1 MEFNGTF
8 LVTIIS
14 FLVFVFLMNK
24 ILYAPVLNIMEERK
38 NFVDGNYDAAHQNE
52 AKSEELTNQKEEKL
66 TEAKNE
72 ARGKYVE
79 TLDGY
84 KNQKSEMV
92 SEAQNTAK
100 DEIEQAKS
108 DLKQLSDDVKNG
120 LKGSMND
127 LANDIVEKTIG
138 YRSQADGFDDNKV
151 NEVLWG

>member
-92 SEAQNTAK
+92 SEAQNSAK

-108 DLKQLSDDVKNG
+108 DLRQLSDDVKNG
-120 LKGSMND
+120 LKGSMNN